1 MSEESGKKS
10 IFPSFNNTQ
19 EAGRDPL
26 QVMIEIAKDN
36 DLSDEYKKILLDY
49 SRERFKNRRKM
60 AYISLWTIV
69 LSVVFLI
76 LAGYIDGIIIPL
88 LNDGVKQNAGEKCTF
103 GILAAISKNQ
113 NLLSWLEGFLTTII
127 AAYYG
132 VSAWRP
138 SS

>member
-1 MSEESGKKS
+1 MSEEIGKKS

-26 QVMIEIAKDN
+26 QVMIEIAKN
-36 DLSDEYKKILLDY
+36 KDLSDEYKKILLDY

-69 LSVVFLI
+69 LSVAFLI
-76 LAGYIDGIIIPL
+76 LAGYLDGIMPL
-88 LNDGVKQNAGEKCTF
+88 FNNGATPIAGEKSTS
-103 GILAAISKNQ
+103 GILYAISKNQ
-113 NLLSWLEGFLTTII
+113 TLLSWLEGFLTTII